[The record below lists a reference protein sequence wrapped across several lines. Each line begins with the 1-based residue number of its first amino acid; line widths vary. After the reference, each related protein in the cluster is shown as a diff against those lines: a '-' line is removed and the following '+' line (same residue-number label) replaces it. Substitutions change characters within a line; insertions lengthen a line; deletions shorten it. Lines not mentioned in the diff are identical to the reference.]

1 MKKKGFTLI
10 ELLVVIAIIGI
21 LVTIVVVALQGAR
34 DEAKAAA
41 TKAGLGGLRPAISIC
56 CATSGNSL
64 ASDLVGTGGVD
75 VCTPNGINTDYPSA
89 TDLKANSV
97 TYTGSDCGTGTITVA
112 VTHDKDACAA
122 DFVISE
128 TGITVPTGC

>member
-64 ASDLVGTGGVD
+64 DDSAAGGDD
-75 VCTPNGINTDYPSA
+75 VCTPNGINTNYPSA

-112 VTHDKDACAA
+112 VTHDKDAC
-122 DFVISE
+122 DGGSFVISE